1 MNDHESDQPILKQ
14 PAPESV
20 PPSTLREFDSSS
32 LLRGEREVLIH
43 HAGEVYRLRLTKN
56 DKLIL
61 QK

>member
-1 MNDHESDQPILKQ
+1 MDHNPKPSNESEHSD
-14 PAPESV
+14 
-20 PPSTLREFDSSS
+20 STLKEYESSQ
-32 LLRGEREVLIH
+32 LLHGAKEILIR

>member
-1 MNDHESDQPILKQ
+1 MDQK
-14 PAPESV
+14 PASAKNQTIPESGL
-20 PPSTLREFDSSS
+20 PSPREIDSVS
-32 LLRGEREVLIH
+32 LLQGDKEILIR

>member
-1 MNDHESDQPILKQ
+1 MDHNPKPSNESEH
-14 PAPESV
+14 PEV
-20 PPSTLREFDSSS
+20 NLREYESSQ
-32 LLRGEREVLIH
+32 LLLGAKEVLIR